1 MVRIAPVNLLYNPK
15 VLWFDAQDLVIAPG
29 DPVVVT
35 TARGTEFGHL
45 AAEVFD
51 ATDEQVAN
59 LKSALK
65 PVLRI
70 ATDEDIETSARMEQL
85 SREALPIFK
94 QMAAETNEDMHPV
107 SVEYLLDGDKAIFYF
122 EAGDRVDFRDLV
134 RKLAAQFHVRID
146 MRQIGVRDEA
156 RMVGGLGHCGQELCC
171 KRLGGEFCQVTIRM
185 AKEQDLSL
193 NPQKISGV
201 CGRLMCCLRYEFEA
215 YKDFNSRA
223 PKQNASID
231 TPAGVAK
238 VVSLDVPREVV
249 TLRIEGEKPVRV
261 PLADFDPP
269 EEGLRPRAVGA
280 EAWQRAQDEAAFGS
294 IEHSTLF
301 GSTVQLKGTD
311 QLAQPGHISEQPAKR
326 RKSESKKDRNQ
337 HQKRSEGAGSSSLPG
352 RSKRRRQDEAAAG
365 EAAHASRKLRR
376 RRSTTLG
383 QGEQPQSAQGVQV
396 SPTQAGQSQPSLG
409 SLRPGRRSSGL
420 RNQKANR
427 SEGAHAQKPQQR
439 KKVDGNSKMR
449 GQGGQNSPARK
460 QGQPKPEASA
470 KTQAK
475 PNQQV
480 HRRRRRS
487 HKANGTQESQG

>member
-1 MVRIAPVNLLYNPK
+1 ML
-15 VLWFDAQDLVIAPG
+15 
-29 DPVVVT
+29 
-35 TARGTEFGHL
+35 
-45 AAEVFD
+45 
-51 ATDEQVAN
+51 
-59 LKSALK
+59 
-65 PVLRI
+65 
-70 ATDEDIETSARMEQL
+70 
-85 SREALPIFK
+85 
-94 QMAAETNEDMHPV
+94 
-107 SVEYLLDGDKAIFYF
+107 
-122 EAGDRVDFRDLV
+122 
-134 RKLAAQFHVRID
+134 
-146 MRQIGVRDEA
+146 
-156 RMVGGLGHCGQELCC
+156 
-171 KRLGGEFCQVTIRM
+171 
-185 AKEQDLSL
+185 
-193 NPQKISGV
+193 
-201 CGRLMCCLRYEFEA
+201 
-215 YKDFNSRA
+215 
-223 PKQNASID
+223 
-231 TPAGVAK
+231 AK

>member
-15 VLWFDAQDLVIAPG
+15 VLWFDAQDLVIEPG
-29 DPVVVT
+29 DPVVVS

-45 AAEVFD
+45 ASEIFD

-70 ATDEDIETSARMEQL
+70 ATDEDCENADKMEQL

-215 YKDFNSRA
+215 YKDFNTRA
-223 PKQNASID
+223 PKQNASIE
-231 TPAGVAK
+231 TPEGIAK
-238 VVSLDVPREVV
+238 VVSLDVPREIV
-249 TLRIEGEKPVRV
+249 TLRIEGEKPVRI
-261 PLADFDPP
+261 PLADFEPP

-280 EAWQRAQDEAAFGS
+280 QAWQRAQDEMSFGS
-294 IEHSTLF
+294 IEHSSLF
-301 GSTVQLKGTD
+301 GSTVQLQGND
-311 QLAQPGHISEQPAKR
+311 QLAKPGQISEQPAKK
-326 RKSESKKDRNQ
+326 RKSENKRNAA
-337 HQKRSEGAGSSSLPG
+337 QKQSRLVGTSSAGGTG
-352 RSKRRRQDEAAAG
+352 RAKPRRRG
-365 EAAHASRKLRR
+365 EDAKTQEGSIANRKLRR
-376 RRSTTLG
+376 RRTTTLSG
-383 QGEQPQSAQGVQV
+383 DEQAQSA
-396 SPTQAGQSQPSLG
+396 SPSTQGQSQTPRAV
-409 SLRPGRRSSGL
+409 LRPGRKSSGL
-420 RNQKANR
+420 RNQKDKPQPRKRTDGTEKGRLQNGEKNQ
-427 SEGAHAQKPQQR
+427 SNKMAHAKTVSPKQQ
-439 KKVDGNSKMR
+439 SKT
-449 GQGGQNSPARK
+449 
-460 QGQPKPEASA
+460 ASSSGA
-470 KTQAK
+470 TQSK
-475 PNQQV
+475 QQV
-480 HRRRRRS
+480 HRKRRRS
-487 HKANGTQESQG
+487 HKPNGTQES